1 MITDQ
6 INENFLH
13 IIKNIITNS
22 IGSDS
27 LFLQSHGTL
36 LLDLYKTELDNDSKF
51 LKIIENEIITN
62 KEPKKHFNFFGKIL
76 NKIINEI
83 NSNVDSNSI
92 SYYKIKNNFKTLLQS
107 PIGKTIDEIGK
118 LFISSVLS
126 SLYLLNK
133 NPNYKLDI
141 NTYNL
146 KFNIQNELEK
156 SLNFYIKT
164 PDEINKVSLTQNY
177 ELKFKTELNNFIELK
192 KNEYNYYQAKFKLDK
207 DQNNFL
213 EKSKELNLLKIN
225 KLLEIDSD
233 LPIFNDMLLFRNYI
247 INIFPNIIDKYINTK
262 IPGWSYILWENKN
275 YIDLLIKNSI
285 EYLNLDFYTSN
296 SLENIQIHINKKISE
311 NFILKEKLIFK
322 CSSFFILNEDLN
334 LFEPYYNEYLNNFR
348 KPAYVVTELLLT
360 KKINEEL
367 KIYSHKLKYSQKILD
382 GIINNLNIDIF
393 ENFKL

>member
-1 MITDQ
+1 M
-6 INENFLH
+6 
-13 IIKNIITNS
+13 
-22 IGSDS
+22 
-27 LFLQSHGTL
+27 TL
-36 LLDLYKTELDNDSKF
+36 IY
-51 LKIIENEIITN
+51 
-62 KEPKKHFNFFGKIL
+62 
-76 NKIINEI
+76 
-83 NSNVDSNSI
+83 
-92 SYYKIKNNFKTLLQS
+92 
-107 PIGKTIDEIGK
+107 
-118 LFISSVLS
+118 
-126 SLYLLNK
+126 
-133 NPNYKLDI
+133 
-141 NTYNL
+141 
-146 KFNIQNELEK
+146 
-156 SLNFYIKT
+156 
-164 PDEINKVSLTQNY
+164 
-177 ELKFKTELNNFIELK
+177 
-192 KNEYNYYQAKFKLDK
+192 
-207 DQNNFL
+207 
-213 EKSKELNLLKIN
+213 
-225 KLLEIDSD
+225 
-233 LPIFNDMLLFRNYI
+233 LFRNYI

-322 CSSFFILNEDLN
+322 CSTFFILNEDLN